1 MMCKL
6 SAWSGL
12 LKGDLPCLQQRVLI
26 KRRVILIMYAIIEAG
41 GKQFKVMAGDVIKVE
56 KIDAEIGSKVDYQAL
71 FVSDENGNIQT
82 LDNAKKVKVT
92 AEVVA
97 QGKNPKIIVFKY
109 RPKKRTKSKNGH
121 RQPYTEIKILEIK

>member
-1 MMCKL
+1 
-6 SAWSGL
+6 
-12 LKGDLPCLQQRVLI
+12 
-26 KRRVILIMYAIIEAG
+26 MYAIIEAG

-97 QGKNPKIIVFKY
+97 QGKNPKIIVFKFKRRKNY
-109 RPKKRTKSKNGH
+109 KRTKGH
-121 RQPYTEIKILEIK
+121 KEQRTLIKIESINA